1 MTKHILIIINPES
14 GKKKYDTYHNAIIKQ
29 FPLCKFTVFR
39 SLHINHIFHYAFHNK
54 EIIEKQD
61 IVFIIGGDG
70 TFHLILNAFY
80 QNNISK
86 PFMIFPAGSG
96 NGIYKSI
103 IYTYGKKNM
112 GVNSYISLCK
122 DGSSK
127 LMDVIDI
134 TNDSN
139 DKILK
144 SILGVSWGIISDID
158 INTEWMR
165 RIGSFRYELGA
176 VYYLLRKYTYTGE
189 LQYKTHD
196 GNFIIHRGEFVHFWA
211 NNTSHGSE
219 ITHSS
224 PGAKFDDGYIHISF
238 MTMPISR
245 WELFQLLWK
254 IDSGEFVKL
263 PKVHYIK
270 TTEFTLKTYGGHI
283 MIDGEK
289 SNYKTIHGKVSENK
303 IEIIQ

>member
-1 MTKHILIIINPES
+1 MTKNILIIINPES
-14 GKKKYDTYHNAIIKQ
+14 GKKKYDTYYNDIIKQ
-29 FPLCKFTVFR
+29 FPLSCFTVFH
-39 SLHINHIFHYAFHNK
+39 SLHTNQVFYFTLHNK
-54 EIIEKQD
+54 EKIEKQD

-70 TFHLILNAFY
+70 TFHLTLNAFHI
-80 QNNISK
+80 NKIKK

-103 IYTYGKKNM
+103 IYNYGQKNM
-112 GVNSYISLCK
+112 TNKSYISLLK
-122 DGSSK
+122 DEPPK

-134 TNDSN
+134 ANDN
-139 DKILK
+139 NEHILK
-144 SILGVSWGIISDID
+144 SVLGISWGIISDID

-189 LQYKTHD
+189 LRYKNTD
-196 GNFIIHRGEFVHFWA
+196 GVSVMYKGSFVHFWA
-211 NNTSHGSE
+211 NNTSHGSK

-224 PGAKFDDGYIHISF
+224 PGAEFDDGYIHISF
-238 MTMPISR
+238 MMMPISR

-270 TTEFTLKTYGGHI
+270 TTEFTLKTTGGHI

-289 SNYKTIHGKVSENK
+289 SFYKTISGKISENK
-303 IEIIQ
+303 IEIIR

>member
-80 QNNISK
+80 QNNINK

-103 IYTYGKKNM
+103 SYTYGKKKM

-176 VYYLLRKYTYTGE
+176 IYYLLRKYTYTGE

-238 MTMPISR
+238 MMMPVSR

-254 IDSGEFVKL
+254 IDSGEFIKL

-303 IEIIQ
+303 IEIIR